1 MYGFCW
7 GKTLFPVL
15 MIWILLTGCS
25 TQSTSFLPASTD
37 PLELIILYVND
48 THSHIAGIDEYGNA
62 TFSEEGSYGGF
73 GRIAAAI
80 LQAKENHDNVLAL
93 DAGDQFQGTLYYS
106 VNRWPML
113 AELSQHMPYDAM
125 TLGNHEFDEGCSEL
139 SQFLDMVPFP
149 IVAANIV
156 PEPGCPLRDAPISPY
171 VIRII
176 RGKQVAIIG
185 LANNDITLSSACERT
200 GFKDAQHVLQE
211 TVNELTRKGIQHII
225 VLTHLGL
232 PADRELARSTDG
244 IDVIVGGHTHS
255 YLGPD
260 SEEGPYPIVEKS
272 PSGSPVLIVTA
283 RNATLYLGKLKVR
296 FDEAGIPVS
305 WSGGPQKLLPA
316 TPANASIDS
325 LIQKYTTSLEAFRQ
339 VIVGYQDISF
349 PDGLAACRKTECLGG
364 MVTADAMLEYARPY
378 GASMALC
385 NGGAIRAG
393 FPKGDITRGDLLAMH
408 PFENRLVLCEYSGRQ
423 ILEALE
429 HGVAGEKA
437 TGPRLLQV
445 AGLRYVIDSRKPVGK
460 RIVNVELLDTEGAH
474 PLDMEKHYGVI
485 LLSYLARGGGGYAM
499 LKGAKVLPSP
509 ESSDVAILESYLR
522 KHSPLSPPSTGRII
536 RLGQ

>member
-25 TQSTSFLPASTD
+25 TQPTSFLPASTD
-37 PLELIILYVND
+37 PLELIILHVND

-171 VIRII
+171 LIRII

-211 TVNELTRKGIQHII
+211 TVNELT
-225 VLTHLGL
+225 
-232 PADRELARSTDG
+232 
-244 IDVIVGGHTHS
+244 
-255 YLGPD
+255 
-260 SEEGPYPIVEKS
+260 
-272 PSGSPVLIVTA
+272 
-283 RNATLYLGKLKVR
+283 
-296 FDEAGIPVS
+296 
-305 WSGGPQKLLPA
+305 
-316 TPANASIDS
+316 
-325 LIQKYTTSLEAFRQ
+325 
-339 VIVGYQDISF
+339 
-349 PDGLAACRKTECLGG
+349 
-364 MVTADAMLEYARPY
+364 
-378 GASMALC
+378 
-385 NGGAIRAG
+385 
-393 FPKGDITRGDLLAMH
+393 
-408 PFENRLVLCEYSGRQ
+408 
-423 ILEALE
+423 
-429 HGVAGEKA
+429 
-437 TGPRLLQV
+437 
-445 AGLRYVIDSRKPVGK
+445 
-460 RIVNVELLDTEGAH
+460 
-474 PLDMEKHYGVI
+474 
-485 LLSYLARGGGGYAM
+485 
-499 LKGAKVLPSP
+499 
-509 ESSDVAILESYLR
+509 
-522 KHSPLSPPSTGRII
+522 
-536 RLGQ
+536 